1 MNLCFLMVEII
12 QEPQLRHTQDGLE
25 LTEMVVQFPGL
36 RAEDPPATIK
46 AVGWGTLAEH
56 IHQNYHQGDR
66 VLLEGRLNM
75 NTVPH
80 QEGYKEKR
88 AELTIQ
94 KIHSLGTG
102 FDTSPR
108 PSVTRTSPAPVASVQ
123 STPSYN
129 SPVSTSKPVTNGSG
143 VLPQNN
149 FDEEPIPQSKNF
161 ERNTYPAPA
170 DEQAPIDDD
179 IPF

>member
-12 QEPQLRHTQDGLE
+12 QEPQLRHTPDGLE

-36 RAEDPPATIK
+36 RAEDPPATLR
-46 AVGWGTLAEH
+46 AVGWGNLAKD

-66 VLLEGRLNM
+66 VLLEGRLSM

-88 AELTIQ
+88 AEFTVQ

-102 FDTSPR
+102 FDTSSL
-108 PSVTRTSPAPVASVQ
+108 PSTSRTSSPTPVASVQ
-123 STPSYN
+123 SSPTYNAPISTPN
-129 SPVSTSKPVTNGSG
+129 SVTNGSSA
-143 VLPQNN
+143 LPQNSFN
-149 FDEEPIPQSKNF
+149 EQPVPQSKNF
-161 ERNTYPAPA
+161 ERNTYSAPVE
-170 DEQAPIDDD
+170 EQDPDD